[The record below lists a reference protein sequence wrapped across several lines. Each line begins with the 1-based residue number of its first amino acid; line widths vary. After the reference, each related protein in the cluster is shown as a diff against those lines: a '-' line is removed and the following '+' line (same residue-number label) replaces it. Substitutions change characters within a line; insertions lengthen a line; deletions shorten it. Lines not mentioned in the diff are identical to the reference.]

1 MHAQRILLV
10 EDEPDIQKVAK
21 LSLTLVGGYDVA
33 VVDNGIEA
41 IRLAEQLK
49 PDVILLDVM
58 LPDMDGYETLT
69 RMKQHDRLKDI
80 PVLFMSAKAQ
90 QKEVSYGLSL
100 GAIGYIIKPF
110 DPMTL
115 PAQVQQFLQ
124 VLEGRPIDPPALFAD
139 AEESSRMIS

>member
-1 MHAQRILLV
+1 MMDAQRILLV

-21 LSLTLVGGYDVA
+21 LSLTLVGGYEVA

-41 IRLAEQLK
+41 IRLAEQIK

-69 RMKQHDRLKDI
+69 RIKQHDHLKDI
-80 PVLFMSAKAQ
+80 PVLFISAKAQ
-90 QKEVSYGLSL
+90 QSEVSYGLSL
-100 GAIGYIIKPF
+100 GAIGYITKPF

-115 PAQVQQFLQ
+115 PAQVQQFLRI
-124 VLEGRPIDPPALFAD
+124 LEGRPIDVPERFS
-139 AEESSRMIS
+139 EEEPSTMIS